1 MYILFRVFAG
11 LNCGFPF
18 ENLEKLNENKT
29 AITDFTGRLCVEVV
43 MKRKLPHSH
52 ISKSITDERNADDHT
67 NFSIMF
73 MTVQKCWVCMGGLQ
87 SFQMRRCS
95 FLRNRMFY
103 AVTVLPSCSS
113 ADRAPPSCLTELS
126 RSITDSHML
135 HSGRLPALCT
145 QPVAPGCMKQVHFL
159 VKSSIKG
166 AMTHLNCVWLYL
178 LPAAISKCAV
188 WIHS

>member
-1 MYILFRVFAG
+1 VFAG

-73 MTVQKCWVCMGGLQ
+73 MTVQKC
-87 SFQMRRCS
+87 
-95 FLRNRMFY
+95 
-103 AVTVLPSCSS
+103 
-113 ADRAPPSCLTELS
+113 
-126 RSITDSHML
+126 
-135 HSGRLPALCT
+135 
-145 QPVAPGCMKQVHFL
+145 
-159 VKSSIKG
+159 
-166 AMTHLNCVWLYL
+166 
-178 LPAAISKCAV
+178 
-188 WIHS
+188 